1 MKKINTKKAGLL
13 YGLTLLSY
21 TGFALLDSFVIPHPV
36 KTVMASPAEEETK
49 SSLEESIEAKIQEK
63 IDTAGNGSAENT
75 NTVNTQDSTVQNG
88 GVTSDK
94 EDTGEN
100 TDATEQEDSSTA
112 TSAGTVI
119 GSYSDSK
126 SKITLK
132 QYRAYDSTIYV
143 ADVTVSD
150 VSSLKTAL
158 ADDTYGRNITELTSE
173 IASNHNAVLAINGD
187 YYLRNG
193 QSYRTSSGGREA
205 LAILKN
211 GDFQFV
217 TEGEVSL
224 DNLLQNGALQV
235 FSFGPTLLKN
245 GSIAV
250 SENEEVGMAMASN
263 PRTAIGRLGKNHYV
277 FVVSDGRTEESAGLS
292 LYQLASFMKTLGV
305 SDAYNL
311 DGGGSST
318 MIFQGKIINNP
329 TTNGHS
335 IEERAVSDILYIGG
349 EKS

>member
-36 KTVMASPAEEETK
+36 KTVMASPAEEETQ

-63 IDTAGNGSAENT
+63 LGTAGNGSAENT
-75 NTVNTQDSTVQNG
+75 NTVDTQDSTVQNG
-88 GVTSDK
+88 GVTSG
-94 EDTGEN
+94 ENTVEN

-112 TSAGTVI
+112 TNAGTVI

-187 YYLRNG
+187 YY
-193 QSYRTSSGGREA
+193 
-205 LAILKN
+205 
-211 GDFQFV
+211 
-217 TEGEVSL
+217 
-224 DNLLQNGALQV
+224 GA
-235 FSFGPTLLKN
+235 
-245 GSIAV
+245 
-250 SENEEVGMAMASN
+250 
-263 PRTAIGRLGKNHYV
+263 R
-277 FVVSDGRTEESAGLS
+277 
-292 LYQLASFMKTLGV
+292 
-305 SDAYNL
+305 
-311 DGGGSST
+311 
-318 MIFQGKIINNP
+318 
-329 TTNGHS
+329 
-335 IEERAVSDILYIGG
+335 
-349 EKS
+349 